1 MQTRMSMN
9 TKISKNNKVMLGLSG
24 GVDSTAAVLLL
35 KDAGYQ
41 VTGYYFD
48 VTGHNESA
56 KASAVK
62 AAETLGID
70 LICEDVF
77 ADFEKCVIDNFCR
90 EYAAGRTPNPC
101 VVCNPNI
108 KFKKL
113 AEAADRA
120 GAFYI
125 ATGHYAD
132 VVYSEDYGAYFIRR
146 GADEKK
152 DQSYMLYRLGQDVLS
167 RLILPLAHAENK
179 ELVRAMVR
187 EKEIFNAD
195 APDSQEICFID
206 ENVTYRDFLAG
217 RGFVCEKGNF
227 VDSEGKVLGEH
238 SGIMNYTVGQRK
250 GLGIALGKPAFVV
263 KINAETN
270 EVVLG
275 ENRDLFSDCVKS
287 TETVFTCDKL
297 REEAKSE
304 AGLHVK
310 AKIRYASKPADAVVR
325 LYGDGRAVTTF
336 TQPQRAATPGQ
347 SIVFYKGELLAGG
360 GVIG

>member
-1 MQTRMSMN
+1 MQMRMSMN
-9 TKISKNNKVMLGLSG
+9 TKISKNNRVMLGLSG

-35 KDAGYQ
+35 KKAGYE

-48 VTGHNESA
+48 VTGNNEEAKTSA
-56 KASAVK
+56 EK
-62 AAETLGID
+62 AAEKLGIE
-70 LICEDVF
+70 LICEDVS

-113 AEAADRA
+113 KEAADRA
-120 GAFYI
+120 GAYYI

-132 VVYSEDYGAYFIRR
+132 VVYSEDYGAYFIKK

-167 RLILPLAHAENK
+167 RLILPLANAENK
-179 ELVRAMVR
+179 ESVRAMVR
-187 EKEIFNAD
+187 DNDIFNAD

-206 ENVTYRDFLAG
+206 ENITYRDFLAK
-217 RGFVCEKGNF
+217 RGFVCRKGNF
-227 VDSEGKVLGEH
+227 VDSDGNVLGEH

-263 KINAETN
+263 KINAETG

-275 ENRDLFSDCVKS
+275 ENEDLFSREVKS
-287 TETVFTCDKL
+287 SDTVFTCEKM
-297 REEAKSE
+297 RTQAASPS
-304 AGLHVK
+304 GLSIK

-325 LYGDGRAVTTF
+325 LHENGIAVTTF
-336 TQPQRAATPGQ
+336 TKPQRAATPGQ
-347 SIVFYKGELLAGG
+347 SIVFYRGELLAGG
-360 GVIG
+360 GVIK